1 MRIALIDNGVAGL
14 GDYYVAGPG
23 IEYRRERITARW
35 QPDFSADDVL
45 LAPNGTDHVA
55 LYEARNAVHALLA
68 RGGAV
73 LCFCGFF
80 TPWLPGSQWRH
91 DIGAPLGALR
101 YALRHD
107 ALALFEG
114 VEPEALC
121 QDAHGIRGGW
131 ACGTIVTAHPTSV
144 VLVDNFARVLMIAD
158 QRTTPGLIIATA
170 SGPVWDEAP
179 TRAASGVRH
188 LYRNIL
194 RACQRHLET
203 RHA

>member
-14 GDYYVAGPG
+14 GDYYAASPG

-35 QPDFSADDVL
+35 QPDFGADDVI

-55 LYEARNAVHALLA
+55 LHEARDAVQALLA

-91 DIGAPLGALR
+91 DLGARLDALR
-101 YALRHD
+101 YELRHD
-107 ALALFEG
+107 PLALFED
-114 VEPEALC
+114 VDPESLC
-121 QDAHGIRGGW
+121 RDEHGIRGGW
-131 ACGTIVTAHPTSV
+131 ACGTISTAHASSV
-144 VLVDNFARVLMIAD
+144 VLVDNFARVIMIAD
-158 QRTTPGLIIATA
+158 QRTTRGLIIATA
-170 SGPVWDEAP
+170 SGPLWDEAP
-179 TRAASGVRH
+179 TRAASGPRR
-188 LYRNIL
+188 LYRNVL